1 MGIWNLF
8 FFCKSVLHRP
18 GCLPLWH
25 TIQLRWKVALRSRP
39 SVVASAER
47 WESLFLTCFKA
58 FRISRYSRMLLYS
71 FSGAVQSDVDVLFL
85 CIKKNL
91 GLCIHDSSV
100 CGVLDHVGPHS
111 SRLDVHVPNLQ
122 WSNSQV
128 LVHKNLP
135 FCSWMVHGEIPARGL
150 SLDLIQM
157 NHPHFSSVSLGCG
170 RPWSWIFHRWMG
182 DFWRVKQHL
191 ALSENQKRSVLMGTL
206 MLPSFWKLEVP
217 HFQRHLRLK
226 AIWEHTFAAW

>member
-25 TIQLRWKVALRSRP
+25 TRQLRWKVALRSRP

-47 WESLFLTCFKA
+47 SESLFLTCFKA

-85 CIKKNL
+85 CIKNIL

-122 WSNSQV
+122 WSNSPV
-128 LVHKNLP
+128 LLHQNIKHVP
-135 FCSWMVHGEIPARGL
+135 FSPLVKSPPEVCLWIWSKWISRTFPAWALAVGL
-150 SLDLIQM
+150 GAG
-157 NHPHFSSVSLGCG
+157 FFTGG
-170 RPWSWIFHRWMG
+170 RVTFEGSNSIW
-182 DFWRVKQHL
+182 VCLKTKL
-191 ALSENQKRSVLMGTL
+191 TVLMGTL
-206 MLPSFWKLEVP
+206 MLPSFW
-217 HFQRHLRLK
+217 
-226 AIWEHTFAAW
+226 